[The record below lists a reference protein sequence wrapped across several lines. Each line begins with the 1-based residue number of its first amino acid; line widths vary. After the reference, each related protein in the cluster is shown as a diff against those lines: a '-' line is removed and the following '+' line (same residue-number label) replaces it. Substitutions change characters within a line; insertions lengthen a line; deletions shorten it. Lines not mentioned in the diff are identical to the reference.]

1 MAFSQEVSAPN
12 DKERL
17 EMKKLLIVVNHDWF
31 FLSHRKDIA
40 VAAKNAGWN
49 VTIVSCNTGRFG
61 DIKALGLKAIDLP
74 IDATGMNPT
83 KEMKTFGFL
92 WKLYRREK
100 PEVVHHVGLK
110 TILWGG
116 LAAKLAGVNVNYS
129 LLFSDYYLNTKN
141 NCYFC

>member
-1 MAFSQEVSAPN
+1 MALAAQKAGWDLSIVTA
-12 DKERL
+12 DTG
-17 EMKKLLIVVNHDWF
+17 KL
-31 FLSHRKDIA
+31 KDIE
-40 VAAKNAGWN
+40 AK
-49 VTIVSCNTGRFG
+49 
-61 DIKALGLKAIDLP
+61 GLKAIDLP